1 MKLIMET
8 NNTTFMAIHPGEVLR
23 EELKE
28 RGITQ
33 KAFADMIGM
42 RASHL
47 NELINGK
54 RSITITIADKLEKA
68 LGIDS
73 ISWMNLQTQ
82 YNYDIKATKTA
93 IDKTVTL
100 EVSVEDT
107 TMLAEI
113 KRAISMIRGVKHV
126 ALL

>member
-1 MKLIMET
+1 MET

>member
-1 MKLIMET
+1 MET

-23 EELKE
+23 EELRE

-33 KAFADMIGM
+33 KAFAEMIGM

-54 RSITITIADKLEKA
+54 RSMTISIADKLEKA

-82 YNYDIKATKTA
+82 YNYDIKNIGTTQEKT
-93 IDKTVTL
+93 ITL
-100 EVSVEDT
+100 EVSVEDSS
-107 TMLAEI
+107 MLADI
-113 KRAISMIRGVKHV
+113 KRAIGMIRGVKHV

>member
-1 MKLIMET
+1 MET

-54 RSITITIADKLEKA
+54 RSITITIADKLEIA

>member
-54 RSITITIADKLEKA
+54 RSITITIADKLEIA